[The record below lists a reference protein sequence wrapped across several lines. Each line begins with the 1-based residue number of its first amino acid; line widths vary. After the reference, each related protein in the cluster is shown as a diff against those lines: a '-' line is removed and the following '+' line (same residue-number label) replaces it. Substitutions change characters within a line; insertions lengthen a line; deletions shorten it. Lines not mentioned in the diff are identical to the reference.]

1 MSILLRFSNYMYFI
15 VAILYASCLYIINF
29 NKVSHSIFILICF
42 CLMFGLRIYML
53 ARPERVFD
61 DYKLRIH
68 GYAEFFPYTS
78 VFDKDEPLER
88 SILHSYWGDK

>member
-1 MSILLRFSNYMYFI
+1 MLLVCISLISIKYHIVFYF
-15 VAILYASCLYIINF
+15 NM
-29 NKVSHSIFILICF
+29 F